1 MKIKLEVIDK
11 LFSVLEENLQQL
23 DIVDDDKLEGEDELE
38 QNLNID

>member
-1 MKIKLEVIDK
+1 MKIKLEVLDK

-23 DIVDDDKLEGEDELE
+23 DIVDDDKLEDEDELE

>member
-1 MKIKLEVIDK
+1 MKIKLEVLDK

-23 DIVDDDKLEGEDELE
+23 DNVDDDKLEGEDELE

>member
-1 MKIKLEVIDK
+1 MKIKLEVLDK

-38 QNLNID
+38 QN

>member
-1 MKIKLEVIDK
+1 MKIKLEVLDK

>member
-1 MKIKLEVIDK
+1 MKIKLEVLDK

-23 DIVDDDKLEGEDELE
+23 DIVDDDKLEHEDELE

>member
-1 MKIKLEVIDK
+1 MKIKLEVLDK

-23 DIVDDDKLEGEDELE
+23 DIVDDDKLKGEDELE